1 MPLTIIIIALVLVLL
16 IIAFKSI
23 RIVQQGHKAAVQ
35 SFGRYVG
42 ELGPG
47 LHFVTPIK
55 IGRASCRERVFR
67 AV

>member
-35 SFGRYVG
+35 SFDVM
-42 ELGPG
+42 LGN
-47 LHFVTPIK
+47 
-55 IGRASCRERVFR
+55 
-67 AV
+67 